1 MPDPAHIVRVFEQ
14 YTDALARGDA
24 DAAVALFAPDAVVRD
39 PVDGPVL
46 EGTAKIREFFAGGE
60 GVLQGFEVTGAVR
73 IAADGLHAAAPM
85 RARLDFGDG
94 PKFLDTL
101 DVMTFDDEGRVVSM
115 DAYYGPT
122 NFTDAT

>member
-1 MPDPAHIVRVFEQ
+1 MPDPAHIARVFEQ
-14 YTDALARGDA
+14 YTEALARGDA
-24 DAAVALFAPDAVVRD
+24 DAAVAVFAPDAVVRD

-101 DVMTFDDEGRVVSM
+101 DVMTFDDDGRVLSM

>member
-1 MPDPAHIVRVFEQ
+1 VPDPAHIVRVFEQ
-14 YTDALARGDA
+14 YTEALTRGDA

-60 GVLQGFEVTGAVR
+60 GVIQGFEVTGPVR

-101 DVMTFDDEGRVVSM
+101 DVMTFDDDGRVVSM

-122 NFTDAT
+122 NFADAT